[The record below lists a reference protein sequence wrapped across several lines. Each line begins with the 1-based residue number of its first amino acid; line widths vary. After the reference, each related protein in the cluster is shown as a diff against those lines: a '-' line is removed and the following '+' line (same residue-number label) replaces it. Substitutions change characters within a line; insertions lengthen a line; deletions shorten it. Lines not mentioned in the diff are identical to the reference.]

1 MHKRLGNFAK
11 FQTKIQVSVSRFS
24 AKFQDSYQDPPADF
38 SYSSKLQD
46 VFPDPGRRS
55 KKQSQV
61 WWWVMGRL
69 PWGGKS
75 RKSCKI
81 QFKIQ
86 VGVSRGN
93 FKFHDFKLQFPSF
106 KFQTKNQVRASS
118 FIFKFQVSNQDTGQG
133 FKLQFPIV
141 KIQTKIQVRVSRCNF
156 QVSIVKPRSR
166 SGFRVAISKF
176 QVSNQDPGRGFKI
189 QFLHVW
195 SARSWM
201 DTFTN
206 SVTMSEATLGVR
218 KQSTVCAKKM
228 QQLKGRTT
236 TRKMI
241 AIEAEAVR
249 EDTRQKCADATSL
262 TVAVDGSGGRK
273 FLRVRGD
280 TPGPPYRFD
289 AVLG

>member
-1 MHKRLGNFAK
+1 MELYCATLLQACCLDHPNGMQK
-11 FQTKIQVSVSRFS
+11 
-24 AKFQDSYQDPPADF
+24 
-38 SYSSKLQD
+38 SKLPVASFTSRSKSTFPDSVQSSRIHIKTQLQIL
-46 VFPDPGRRS
+46 VTNPRFKMYFQPDPGRRS

-141 KIQTKIQVRVSRCNF
+141 KIQTKIQVRVSRCHF

-189 QFLHVW
+189 QFF
-195 SARSWM
+195 M
-201 DTFTN
+201 F
-206 SVTMSEATLGVR
+206 G
-218 KQSTVCAKKM
+218 
-228 QQLKGRTT
+228 
-236 TRKMI
+236 
-241 AIEAEAVR
+241 
-249 EDTRQKCADATSL
+249 
-262 TVAVDGSGGRK
+262 
-273 FLRVRGD
+273 LRVHGWTRLQ
-280 TPGPPYRFD
+280 TQCP
-289 AVLG
+289 